1 MKREVTIQEALTELA
16 AAKIELESMQ
26 QQLVLKDNLLSS
38 KDEKITIQLF
48 TINQQLE
55 QLKQKDDEIKILK
68 DDNNSKD
75 LKILGLEERLKTQL
89 SYRFGSHSEKSF
101 EQWLPLFDELDDFPE
116 NELLTKEELE
126 EIREE
131 NIVVKAYKRRT
142 CGRKKLDDDN
152 LEKVRIY
159 HDIPESEKTC
169 GCGAKLVRI
178 GERTT
183 ERYNIIPEKLYIEEH
198 VYPVYACRVCEG
210 SGDEEHPVFRQAP
223 AAKNI
228 IPKSI
233 ATPGLLSYIF
243 VNKYCNHM
251 PYYRQSQNFE
261 RHGLDLSRATMDK
274 WQLEVYEK
282 IKPLENVILKHI
294 KSGKVLNMDETTCR
308 ILNYENG
315 NKERK
320 KSYIW
325 LAHGG
330 PKEKKLVIYRYFE
343 SRSPVYIK
351 TFINGFQGWLQTDEY
366 PGYESALKEHNIL
379 YPKQKIIHVSC
390 AAHIRRKFYDALLNG
405 KSKGAAKALKYIQ
418 QMYYEENRL
427 REQNLSDSELIA
439 KRKEII
445 KPIMDEFY
453 NWLIETQPTVPES
466 FKFGQA
472 IKYAVS
478 ALPHLMNYIDCPEIY
493 LDNSISERSIR
504 PYVLSRKNFLFSAS
518 EDGARSTCLL
528 FSLIEC
534 AKINNINPEEYLS
547 SIFELAADTTG
558 WTDSNWSEL
567 LPWNIKLIKKSDVST
582 VLVA

>member
-26 QQLVLKDNLLSS
+26 QQLVLKDQLLSS

-48 TINQQLE
+48 TINQQQEL
-55 QLKQKDDEIKILK
+55 LKQKDDEIKNLK

-126 EIREE
+126 EIKEE
-131 NIVVKAYKRRT
+131 NIVVKAYKRRK
-142 CGRKKLDDDN
+142 CGRKKLDDT
-152 LEKVRIY
+152 LERVPIY
-159 HDIPESEKTC
+159 HDIPESEKIC
-169 GCGAKLVRI
+169 GCGAKFIKV
-178 GERTT
+178 GEKVT
-183 ERYNIIPEKLYIEEH
+183 ERLNIIPEKIYVEKHI
-198 VYPVYACRVCEG
+198 YPVYACRVCEG

-251 PYYRQSQNFE
+251 PYYRQAQHFE
-261 RHGLDLSRATMDK
+261 RHGADLSRATMDK

-282 IKPLENVILKHI
+282 IKPLENVLLKHI

-330 PKEKKLVIYRYFE
+330 PKDKKLVVYRYFE
-343 SRSPVYIK
+343 SRSPKYIK
-351 TFINGFQGWLQTDEY
+351 PFINGFKGWLQTDEY
-366 PGYESALKEHNIL
+366 PGYEAALKEHNIL
-379 YPKQKIIHVSC
+379 FPNYKIIHVSC

-427 REQNLSDSELIA
+427 REQNLSDSELVA

-453 NWLIETQPTVPES
+453 NWMIETQPTVPGS

-472 IKYAVS
+472 INYAIS
-478 ALPHLMNYIDCPEIY
+478 AWPHLMNYIDCPEIY

-547 SIFELAADTTG
+547 SIFELAADTTD
-558 WTDSNWSEL
+558 WTESNWSEL

-582 VLVA
+582 VLIA

>member
-16 AAKIELESMQ
+16 AAKIEIESMQ
-26 QQLVLKDNLLSS
+26 QQLVLKDKLLSS
-38 KDEKITIQLF
+38 KEEKINLQLF
-48 TINQQLE
+48 TINQQKE
-55 QLKQKDDEIKILK
+55 VLKQKDEEIKSLK
-68 DDNNSKD
+68 SDNNSKD
-75 LKILGLEERLKTQL
+75 LKILGLEERLRTQI

-116 NELLTKEELE
+116 NELLTNEELE
-126 EIREE
+126 ELKEE
-131 NIVVKAYKRRT
+131 NILVKAYKRRK
-142 CGRKKLDDDN
+142 CGRKKLDAN
-152 LEKVRIY
+152 IERVKIY
-159 HDIPESEKTC
+159 HDIPESEKIC
-169 GCGAKLVRI
+169 GCGAKLVKI
-178 GERTT
+178 CDKKT

-198 VYPVYACRVCEG
+198 IYPIYACRKCEG

-223 AAKNI
+223 AVKNI

-243 VNKYCNHM
+243 TNKYCNHM
-251 PYYRQSQNFE
+251 PYYRQSENFE
-261 RHGLDLSRATMDK
+261 RKGFDLSRATMDK
-274 WQLEVYEK
+274 WQLEVYK
-282 IKPLENVILKHI
+282 KLKPLESVLMKHI
-294 KSGKVLNMDETTCR
+294 KTGRVLNMDETTCR

-330 PKEKKLVIYRYFE
+330 PKDRKLVLYRYFE
-343 SRSPVYIK
+343 SRSSKYIK
-351 TFINGFQGWLQTDEY
+351 PFIKGFKGWLQTDEY
-366 PGYESALKEHNIL
+366 PGYESALKEYNLLH
-379 YPKQKIIHVSC
+379 PKTKIIHVAC

-405 KSKGAAKALKYIQ
+405 KSKGAAKAIKYIQ
-418 QMYYEENRL
+418 QMYYAENRL
-427 REQNLSDSELIA
+427 RENNLPDAEFLA
-439 KRKEII
+439 KRREII

-453 NWLIETQPTVPES
+453 NWMIETRHTVPES

-472 IKYAVS
+472 LKYAIT
-478 ALPHLMNYIDCPEIY
+478 AWPQLMNYLDCPEIY

-547 SIFELAADTTG
+547 SIFELASDTTG

>member
-1 MKREVTIQEALTELA
+1 
-16 AAKIELESMQ
+16 MQ
-26 QQLVLKDNLLSS
+26 QLLILKEHLLSS
-38 KDEKITIQLF
+38 KDEQINFQIF
-48 TINQQLE
+48 TIKE
-55 QLKQKDDEIKILK
+55 KDEEIKKLK
-68 DDNNSKD
+68 EEGKEKD
-75 LKILGLEERLKTQL
+75 LKILGLEERLQTQL
-89 SYRFGSHSEKSF
+89 AYRFDSHSEKSF
-101 EQWLPLFDELDDFPE
+101 EQLSLFDNLDDDFPE
-116 NELLTKEELE
+116 AEMLTSEELKE
-126 EIREE
+126 VFEE
-131 NIVVKAYKRRT
+131 NTLTVKAYKRRK
-142 CGRKKLDDDN
+142 CGRKKIADN
-152 LEKVRIY
+152 LERVPIY
-159 HDIPESEKTC
+159 HDIPEEEKIC
-169 GCGAKLVRI
+169 GCGAKLVKV
-178 GERTT
+178 GERFTD
-183 ERYNIIPEKLYIEEH
+183 RLNIIPERIYVEKHI
-198 VYPVYACRVCEG
+198 YPVYACRVCEG
-210 SGDEEHPVFRQAP
+210 SGDEDHPVFRQAP

-243 VNKYCNHM
+243 INKYCNHM
-251 PYYRQSQNFE
+251 PYYRQAQNFE
-261 RHGLDLSRATMDK
+261 RKGIDISRATMDK

-282 IKPLENVILKHI
+282 IKPLENMLLKHI

-315 NKERK
+315 NKDRK

-330 PKEKKLVIYRYFE
+330 PKDKKLVVYRYFE
-343 SRSPVYIK
+343 SRSPKYIK
-351 TFINGFQGWLQTDEY
+351 PFINGFKGWLQTDEY

-379 YPKQKIIHVSC
+379 FPKQQIIHVSC

-427 REQNLSDSELIA
+427 REQNLSDSELVA

-453 NWLIETQPTVPES
+453 NRMIETQPTVPGS

-472 IKYAVS
+472 INYAIS
-478 ALPHLMNYIDCPEIY
+478 AWPHLMNYIECPEIY

-534 AKINNINPEEYLS
+534 AKIHGINLEEYLS
-547 SIFELAADTTG
+547 SIFELAADTT
-558 WTDSNWSEL
+558 NWSEL
-567 LPWNIKLIKKSDVST
+567 LP
-582 VLVA
+582 

>member
-26 QQLVLKDNLLSS
+26 QQLVLKDQLLSS

-48 TINQQLE
+48 TINQQQEL
-55 QLKQKDDEIKILK
+55 LKQKDDEIKNLK

-126 EIREE
+126 GIREE
-131 NIVVKAYKRRT
+131 NIVVKAYKRRK
-142 CGRKKLDDDN
+142 CGRKKLDDT
-152 LEKVRIY
+152 LERVPIY
-159 HDIPESEKTC
+159 HDIPESEKIC
-169 GCGAKLVRI
+169 GCGAKLIKV
-178 GERTT
+178 GEKVT
-183 ERYNIIPEKLYIEEH
+183 ERLNIIPEKIYVEKHI
-198 VYPVYACRVCEG
+198 YPVYACRVCEG
-210 SGDEEHPVFRQAP
+210 SGDEDHPVFRQAP

-251 PYYRQSQNFE
+251 PYYRQAQHFE
-261 RHGLDLSRATMDK
+261 RHGADLSRATMDK

-282 IKPLENVILKHI
+282 IKPLEKVLLKHI

-330 PKEKKLVIYRYFE
+330 PKDKKLVVYRYFE
-343 SRSPVYIK
+343 SRSPKYIK
-351 TFINGFQGWLQTDEY
+351 PFINGFKGWLQTDEY

-379 YPKQKIIHVSC
+379 FPKQQIIHVSC

-427 REQNLSDSELIA
+427 REQNLSDSELVA

-453 NWLIETQPTVPES
+453 NWMIETQPTVPES

-472 IKYAVS
+472 INYAIS
-478 ALPHLMNYIDCPEIY
+478 AWPHLMNYIDCPEIY

-547 SIFELAADTTG
+547 SIFELAADTTD

>member
-26 QQLVLKDNLLSS
+26 QQLVFKDQLLSS
-38 KDEKITIQLF
+38 KDEKITIQQF
-48 TINQQLE
+48 TINQQQE
-55 QLKQKDDEIKILK
+55 QLKQKDDEIKTLK

-131 NIVVKAYKRRT
+131 NIVVKAYKRRK
-142 CGRKKLDDDN
+142 CGRKKLDDT
-152 LEKVRIY
+152 LERVPIY
-159 HDIPESEKTC
+159 HDIPESEKIC
-169 GCGAKLVRI
+169 GCGAKLIKV
-178 GERTT
+178 GEKVT
-183 ERYNIIPEKLYIEEH
+183 ERLNIIPEKIYVEKHI
-198 VYPVYACRVCEG
+198 YPVYACRVCEG
-210 SGDEEHPVFRQAP
+210 SGDEDHPVFRQAP

-251 PYYRQSQNFE
+251 PYYRQAQHFE
-261 RHGLDLSRATMDK
+261 RHGADLSRATMDK

-282 IKPLENVILKHI
+282 IKPLEKVLLKHI

-315 NKERK
+315 NKDRK

-330 PKEKKLVIYRYFE
+330 PKDKKLVVYRYFE
-343 SRSPVYIK
+343 SRSPKYIK
-351 TFINGFQGWLQTDEY
+351 PFINGFKGWLQTDEY

-379 YPKQKIIHVSC
+379 FPKQQIIHVSC

-427 REQNLSDSELIA
+427 REQNLSDSELVA

-445 KPIMDEFY
+445 KPIMDEFFD
-453 NWLIETQPTVPES
+453 WMIETQSTVPGS

-472 IKYAVS
+472 INYAIS
-478 ALPHLMNYIDCPEIY
+478 AWPHLMNYIDCPEIY

-547 SIFELAADTTG
+547 SIFELVADTTG

>member
-16 AAKIELESMQ
+16 AAKIEIESMQ
-26 QQLVLKDNLLSS
+26 QQLVLKDKLLSS

-48 TINQQLE
+48 TINQQQE
-55 QLKQKDDEIKILK
+55 QLKQKDDEIKNLK

-126 EIREE
+126 EIKEE
-131 NIVVKAYKRRT
+131 NIVVKAYKRRK
-142 CGRKKLDDDN
+142 CGRKKLDDT
-152 LEKVRIY
+152 LERVPIY
-159 HDIPESEKTC
+159 HDIPESEKIC
-169 GCGAKLVRI
+169 GCGAKLIKV
-178 GERTT
+178 GEKVT
-183 ERYNIIPEKLYIEEH
+183 ERLNIIPEKIYVEKHI
-198 VYPVYACRVCEG
+198 YPVYACRVCEG
-210 SGDEEHPVFRQAP
+210 SGDEEHPVFRQTP

-251 PYYRQSQNFE
+251 PYYRQAQHFE
-261 RHGLDLSRATMDK
+261 RRGADLSRATMDK

-282 IKPLENVILKHI
+282 IKPLENVLLKHI

-330 PKEKKLVIYRYFE
+330 PKDKKLVVYRYFE
-343 SRSPVYIK
+343 SRSPKYIK
-351 TFINGFQGWLQTDEY
+351 PFINGFKGWLQTDEY
-366 PGYESALKEHNIL
+366 PGYEAALKEHEL
-379 YPKQKIIHVSC
+379 FYPKDKIIHVAC

-453 NWLIETQPTVPES
+453 NWMIETQPTVPGS

-472 IKYAVS
+472 INYAIS
-478 ALPHLMNYIDCPEIY
+478 AWPHLMNYIDCPEIY

-534 AKINNINPEEYLS
+534 AKIHGINPEEYLS
-547 SIFELAADTTG
+547 SIFELAADTTD

-582 VLVA
+582 VLIA